1 MKALFLGC
9 RTRQNIICHPLFFQ
23 PLFDDFQHRCKL
35 GKEQNLMAAL
45 HAVPDQIDTR
55 LELGGAAVI
64 VAVAEMRIAADLAQL
79 RQLSQDLNPVR
90 AAVSGLLQL
99 LSDLPCIGG
108 VQILLFLLEAGID
121 NILQLIGKFLQ
132 HILL

>member
-1 MKALFLGC
+1 
-9 RTRQNIICHPLFFQ
+9 
-23 PLFDDFQHRCKL
+23 
-35 GKEQNLMAAL
+35 MAAL

-79 RQLSQDLNPVR
+79 RQLSKDLNPVGT
-90 AAVSGLLQL
+90 AVSGLLQL

>member
-1 MKALFLGC
+1 
-9 RTRQNIICHPLFFQ
+9 
-23 PLFDDFQHRCKL
+23 
-35 GKEQNLMAAL
+35 MAAL

-55 LELGGAAVI
+55 LELGGATVI

-79 RQLSQDLNPVR
+79 RQLSQDLNPVG